1 MEDTGADFTNTF
13 RRLALVPLPADSE
26 PSSTAAPEQRAEAPN
41 GAAAPRSNGAL
52 GHGQHPST
60 GSGAGSSGAGAQE
73 NGAPA
78 GSNEGLGSGSGSG
91 SGAAF
96 LEATLAEL
104 AAPREL
110 AAAAAP
116 RMPAHNLRILAQV
129 AAHDP
134 LLLMAIGTTKEVR
147 CTEKCFCTSS

>member
-1 MEDTGADFTNTF
+1 MTQDTGADFTNTF
-13 RRLALVPLPADSE
+13 RRLALVPLPAGGEHSG
-26 PSSTAAPEQRAEAPN
+26 SAAPEDHAAEPDSV
-41 GAAAPRSNGAL
+41 AAPRSNGLL
-52 GHGQHPST
+52 GNGQHLST
-60 GSGAGSSGAGAQE
+60 DSGAGSSGAGAPE
-73 NGAPA
+73 NGAPLGA
-78 GSNEGLGSGSGSG
+78 AKGPGSGSGPG
-91 SGAAF
+91 SGVAF

-134 LLLMAIGTTKEVR
+134 LLLMAIGTTKEV
-147 CTEKCFCTSS
+147 